1 MDLAAAL
8 RAFTRTV
15 ERGSITAAAQDLS
28 LSQPAVS
35 KHIANL
41 ERRVQ
46 ARLLERSARLV
57 RPTPEGQALYDASRS
72 ALASIDAAVEGVN
85 AMTETMEGTI
95 RLHAPSCIGGKYL
108 HPFLMKFQRAHPGI
122 AFELMLENRTVD
134 LVFESF
140 DMAFIQGRPSA
151 QDLIVRRL
159 GNARRVL
166 VASPAYL
173 KEHGPVDTL
182 ERLSQI
188 PLVTTSRSVT
198 AKNRLALLSRGVPR
212 ELDVRS
218 ILQSNDAHV
227 VARTL
232 LDGHAAGPVQYL
244 MVADELA
251 AGRLVQIL
259 PEWEVRPTEL
269 FLAYPSVRFMR
280 PAVRAFADFVLDEMR
295 NVEGIDKA

>member
-85 AMTETMEGTI
+85 AKTGTMEGTI

-108 HPFLMKFQRAHPGI
+108 HPFLMKFQRTHPGV

-134 LVFESF
+134 LVFENF

-166 VASPAYL
+166 VASPAFL

-188 PLVTTSRSVT
+188 PLVTTSRSIT

-218 ILQSNDAHV
+218 ILQSNDANV

-244 MVADELA
+244 MIADELA
-251 AGRLVQIL
+251 AGRLVHIL
-259 PEWEVRPTEL
+259 PEWEVRPTEM

-295 NVEGIDKA
+295 NVGGIDKA